1 MASFMLEIFGTKGM
15 VVTYDIVTYLSS
27 MVAEAFSA
35 VVGESG
41 ASVLDLAAEAAGH
54 WILQPGKAKGR
65 HPSAACKELLQKK
78 PAQAGVADC
87 V

>member
-1 MASFMLEIFGTKGM
+1 LFCLFAALPHFTDG
-15 VVTYDIVTYLSS
+15 
-27 MVAEAFSA
+27 
-35 VVGESG
+35 
-41 ASVLDLAAEAAGH
+41 LDLAAEAARD
-54 WILQPGKAKGR
+54 WLLLPGKAKGR